1 MKGKWYSI
9 QNKAGGETA
18 DIYIFD
24 EIGTYG
30 VTAQEFIN
38 DIKDLKGTSINLR
51 INSLGGDVFDGM
63 AMYNVIKR
71 REAKTTVY
79 IEGIA
84 ASIATIIALGAD
96 EVVMAENSLFMIHNA
111 WGGTMGEAKDMRK
124 TADTLDKI
132 SGELTDIYRKK
143 TGLSYE
149 ALQEMMDEETWLNAE
164 EAYELGF
171 VDVISDSI
179 KVAAKYDVSKFK
191 NITEEEIQNKLNI
204 NIKNRKMTNE
214 LKEWFNNKVEEIVT
228 AVKGD
233 VKVSKDVVEETTI
246 NVTLADNEDIMNKMS
261 DFETNNIELTNKIS
275 SLEEELANAK
285 GTNLT
290 LTEEVEALN
299 AKINKADAKGTEIV
313 TEADPAVV
321 ENKKED
327 ANAGFYNAMA
337 ERIRNKF
344 NN

>member
-1 MKGKWYSI
+1 MTEKWYNI
-9 QNKAGGETA
+9 QNKAGKPA
-18 DIYIFD
+18 DVYIFD

-30 VTAQEFIN
+30 ITAQEFIT
-38 DIKDLKGTSINLR
+38 DIKDLKDTPINLR

-84 ASIATIIALGAD
+84 ASIATIISLGAD

-124 TADTLDKI
+124 TADTLEKI
-132 SGELTDIYRKK
+132 TGELTDIYRKK
-143 TGLSYE
+143 TGLSYD
-149 ALQEMMDEETWLNAE
+149 ALAEMMDEETWLNAN
-164 EAYELGF
+164 EALEMGF
-171 VDVISDSI
+171 IDTISDSI

-191 NITEEEIQNKLNI
+191 NITQEEIQNKLSINI
-204 NIKNRKMTNE
+204 NNKKMTNE

-233 VKVSKDVVEETTI
+233 VKVSADVAEQTAITV
-246 NVTLADNEDIMNKMS
+246 NLGDNDEIKNKIS
-261 DFETNNIELTNKIS
+261 EFESSNIELSNKIS
-275 SLEEELANAK
+275 LLEEELVASK
-285 GTNLT
+285 GTNET
-290 LTEEVEALN
+290 LTQEVEALN

-313 TEADPAVV
+313 TEADPVIV

-337 ERIRNKF
+337 DKLKNKF

>member
-1 MKGKWYSI
+1 MTEKWYDI
-9 QNKAGGETA
+9 QNKAGTTA
-18 DIYIFD
+18 DVYIFD

-30 VTAQEFIN
+30 VTAQEFIT
-38 DIKDLKGTSINLR
+38 DIKDLKDTPINLR

-111 WGGTMGEAKDMRK
+111 WGGTMGESKDMRK

-132 SGELTDIYRKK
+132 TSELTDIYRKK
-143 TGLSYE
+143 TGLSYD
-149 ALQEMMDEETWLNAE
+149 ALAEMMDEETWLNAN

-171 VDVISDSI
+171 IDTISDSI

-191 NITEEEIQNKLNI
+191 NITQEEIQNKLSINI
-204 NIKNRKMTNE
+204 NNKKMTNE

-233 VKVSKDVVEETTI
+233 VKVSEDVAEQTAITV
-246 NVTLADNEDIMNKMS
+246 NLGDNEDIMNKIS
-261 DFETNNIELTNKIS
+261 TFETNNIELSNKIS
-275 SLEEELANAK
+275 LLEEELATAN
-285 GTNLT
+285 GTNET

-321 ENKKED
+321 ENKTED
-327 ANAGFYNAMA
+327 ANAVFYNAMA
-337 ERIRNKF
+337 ARMRNKF